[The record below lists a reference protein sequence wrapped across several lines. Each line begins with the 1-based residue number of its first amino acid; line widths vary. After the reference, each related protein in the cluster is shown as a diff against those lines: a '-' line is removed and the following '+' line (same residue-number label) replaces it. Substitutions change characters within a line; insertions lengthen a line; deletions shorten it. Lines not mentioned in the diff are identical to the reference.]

1 MGNSHCVII
10 KKDYLMSK
18 DELQPFSELEGNQGK
33 VGKHN
38 PAENK
43 KSYKFKI
50 NGGKPYS
57 WPMPIINE
65 SDIRQIGQIPDDEDI
80 YLDLPGNW
88 RDTIVER
95 GVDIDIS
102 KPGMDKFIS
111 RKKGHEYECTIYIN
125 SEAFKY
131 DQPTISYETV
141 ASLAYGKDYDPNR
154 VYSMAFSKGPSE
166 NVEGLMSKGV
176 IVYVTNGMEFDVA
189 ISHQS

>member
-88 RDTIVER
+88 RDTY
-95 GVDIDIS
+95 
-102 KPGMDKFIS
+102 
-111 RKKGHEYECTIYIN
+111 HC
-125 SEAFKY
+125 
-131 DQPTISYETV
+131 
-141 ASLAYGKDYDPNR
+141 
-154 VYSMAFSKGPSE
+154 
-166 NVEGLMSKGV
+166 
-176 IVYVTNGMEFDVA
+176 
-189 ISHQS
+189 